1 MNNIELAC
9 QDCTELIAN
18 GETEGAGMDWDMDAA
33 LDTQE
38 NYRVVLTDSEDYFS
52 YQDCAVCH
60 SSLPGYRHSVELIE
74 R

>member
-9 QDCTELIAN
+9 HDCTQLIAN
-18 GETEGAGMDWDMDAA
+18 GEIDGAGMDWDMDAA
-33 LDTQE
+33 LNTQE
-38 NYRVVLTDSEDYFS
+38 HYEVTLADGSEYFS
-52 YQDCAVCH
+52 YEDCAVCH

>member
-9 QDCTELIAN
+9 HDCTQLIAN
-18 GETEGAGMDWDMDAA
+18 GEIDGAGMDWDMDAA
-33 LDTQE
+33 LNTQE
-38 NYRVVLTDSEDYFS
+38 HYEVTLVDGEEYFS
-52 YQDCAVCH
+52 YEDCAVCH